1 LAVEI
6 AKGVTGVKAVNNHLK
21 TSPDTQHMTEQSTF
35 LRYLEDANI
44 TARVKSRLLMDPN
57 THGLSIHTMTRNG
70 VVFLEGTLTSDIEA
84 DLVRQITRNTKGVV
98 HVFDTLSITKE

>member
-1 LAVEI
+1 
-6 AKGVTGVKAVNNHLK
+6 
-21 TSPDTQHMTEQSTF
+21 
-35 LRYLEDANI
+35 
-44 TARVKSRLLMDPN
+44 MDPN